1 MRPWLVSFTCCL
13 HLFTQKRTYPVESS
27 VSPLQ
32 LLTLDSR
39 CCIPL
44 HNCLYHQLLTLDSS
58 LDLIW
63 AAQQHFVR
71 FQQVLAWT
79 QQAADLLTKPLTTPK
94 VREFCQMLGLGGSG
108 GSWWFAEM
116 HNQGG
121 VLVLSVCALLL
132 CLWTPYLVITSSPS
146 FHGSSHDLWLVFS
159 FVSLCLLCLYSWN
172 FRAQSLFSSVS
183 DTGH

>member
-27 VSPLQ
+27 VSTLQ

-44 HNCLYHQLLTLDSS
+44 HNCLYLKLLTLDSS

-79 QQAADLLTKPLTTPK
+79 TDSLVNSATLLVCCNVTTIMISINDPCASIYTTATITNGQQWHHTTAMDSIGACNQPICRLQCNYDCNTEFFNLAPVWNWPL
-94 VREFCQMLGLGGSG
+94 
-108 GSWWFAEM
+108 
-116 HNQGG
+116 
-121 VLVLSVCALLL
+121 
-132 CLWTPYLVITSSPS
+132 
-146 FHGSSHDLWLVFS
+146 
-159 FVSLCLLCLYSWN
+159 
-172 FRAQSLFSSVS
+172 
-183 DTGH
+183 

>member
-1 MRPWLVSFTCCL
+1 MRPWLVSLTCCL

-44 HNCLYHQLLTLDSS
+44 HNCLYLQLLTLDSS

-71 FQQVLAWT
+71 FQQVLASTVVTTTWHLMT
-79 QQAADLLTKPLTTPK
+79 QQ
-94 VREFCQMLGLGGSG
+94 
-108 GSWWFAEM
+108 
-116 HNQGG
+116 
-121 VLVLSVCALLL
+121 VLVLSICALLL